1 MKFLIIGIVALGLA
15 YWFLVRPV
23 LRQRAELAGFFSKLD
38 LIKAGWR
45 ARLRLMFS
53 GIKTTLWARFLML
66 AGVLVPLL
74 DMIGATDLASLL
86 PAIPV
91 TESYTITPSQYVPII
106 VLPAIGFVTQKLRN
120 ITTTPVGVPSAD
132 QVAAVLPNASAAAVV
147 AKTERIAEAKAPPA
161 AANGKD

>member
-38 LIKAGWR
+38 LIKAGWW

-66 AGVLVPLL
+66 AGILVPLL

-86 PAIPV
+86 PTIPV
-91 TESYTITPSQYVPII
+91 TDTYQLTPSQYVPII

-120 ITTTPVGVPSAD
+120 LTTTPVGVPSAD
-132 QVAAVLPNASAAAVV
+132 QVAAVIPDAPAAVV
-147 AKTERIAEAKAPPA
+147 VAKAEQIAEAKAPPTA
-161 AANGKD
+161 TEGKE